1 MTTTIERAAT
11 QSRTLRTRLAMASA
25 VVGVVYL
32 GIVGAWGDGPF
43 TLTFDD
49 AWYYFGIA
57 RNVADG
63 HGSTFDG
70 INATN
75 GYHPLW
81 LLLCVPA
88 YLAGLDGMAA
98 ARALLAGQVVCYVLA
113 LVVVADTVDRLVAGW
128 PRLHASRR
136 DDVAGAS
143 RHLDR
148 TLVVA
153 WVLFTGNPFVV
164 KMFVNGLESGISVL
178 LYACL
183 LCRYVALPPGGVAAA
198 TSRWRS
204 VTGLLLLLVFLAR
217 IDAVLLVVALGLWSA
232 FELRDRPWREA
243 LLPLAEL
250 FAPVTTG
257 LFAYLTFNVV
267 VFDTALPVSGLH
279 KRAPLDGARLVTFVV
294 LVSLGVALAVR
305 AWQRVHGEGG
315 EEPRSRANT
324 RGRFPRLQQVT
335 GELGWFTGFSFLLLG
350 YYNALQT
357 QQWLWYYAPLGT
369 FALLLLPL
377 AVADFVESGL
387 VEAPKN
393 TAAARALAPVQAIL
407 LVPLVAA
414 AAIQTPRFADPDLRS
429 IQVTN
434 KRAGEW
440 MDANLPTD
448 AVAASWDAGVVGY
461 FAGRPVVNLDGV
473 VNSFEYYQAT
483 RNGTV
488 GPFLAA
494 SGVGYVVNHGAD
506 VDGEDPDIR
515 PFLNSVF
522 GTGGEASGA
531 ADVEAE
537 VVARFPFEFSGI
549 AVTSE
554 GHRRDGGQV
563 AVFVY
568 RFGTP
573 DPEVSAVDADG

>member
-1 MTTTIERAAT
+1 
-11 QSRTLRTRLAMASA
+11 
-25 VVGVVYL
+25 
-32 GIVGAWGDGPF
+32 
-43 TLTFDD
+43 
-49 AWYYFGIA
+49 
-57 RNVADG
+57 
-63 HGSTFDG
+63 
-70 INATN
+70 
-75 GYHPLW
+75 
-81 LLLCVPA
+81 
-88 YLAGLDGMAA
+88 
-98 ARALLAGQVVCYVLA
+98 
-113 LVVVADTVDRLVAGW
+113 VDRLIDGW

-136 DDVAGAS
+136 DDAGAAS

-148 TLVVA
+148 TVVAA
-153 WVLFTGNPFVV
+153 WVLFAGNPFVV

-178 LYACL
+178 LYATL
-183 LCRYVALPPGGVAAA
+183 LCRFAALPRGGVGAA

-217 IDAVLLVVALGLWSA
+217 IDAVLLVAALGLWSA
-232 FELRDRPWREA
+232 FELRDRAWREA

-250 FAPVTTG
+250 FAPVAIG

-294 LVSLGVALAVR
+294 LVCLGVALAVR
-305 AWQRVHGEGG
+305 AWQRVHGDGG
-315 EEPRSRANT
+315 DASPRGT
-324 RGRFPRLQQVT
+324 GRGRFPRLQQVT
-335 GELGWFTGFSFLLLG
+335 GDLGWFTGFSFLLLG

-377 AVADFVESGL
+377 AVADFAESGL
-387 VEAPKN
+387 VEAPR
-393 TAAARALAPVQAIL
+393 TTSPRRALAPVQAIL

-414 AAIQTPRFADPDLRS
+414 VALQAPRFADPDLRS

-440 MDANLPTD
+440 MDANLPAD

-488 GPFLAA
+488 GPFLEA

-522 GTGGEASGA
+522 GTGGEASDAGG
-531 ADVEAE
+531 VEAA
-537 VVARFPFEFSGI
+537 VVARFPFEFSGV

-554 GHRRDGGQV
+554 GYRQDGGQV

-568 RFGTP
+568 RFSTAGAEAS
-573 DPEVSAVDADG
+573 DVESDG